1 MPETPLPI
9 DSGLETLDYAAIGLY
24 MLGTFGISLWFGR
37 KQKTT
42 DDFFV
47 GGRHM
52 PWFAVGL
59 SIMATLFS
67 TLSYLASPGEM
78 IKNGI
83 GMAMGTLAVP
93 FSLLVVFYL
102 WIPFFMRLKLTSAY
116 EYLEQRFSYAVRLIG
131 ATLFVLLRL
140 GWMSMV
146 IYAASTALD
155 GVVGRDIAMFPGHDI
170 YWWIGAAGIF
180 AAIYTA
186 VGGIQAMIWTD
197 VLQCVLLLA
206 GVLMVIVAVI
216 LIDHTGPLD
225 WWQTAA
231 AHAPKHTSPPLFST
245 NIMVRNTIVWMLVG
259 NFFWTICT
267 HGSDQVVLQRYFS
280 TPSLK
285 AARRSYLTNV
295 FVDLGMTLLLAL
307 TGLALLAYYL
317 QHGDHLPREWTVTES
332 ADKLFPHFLGHELPA
347 GCAGLIMS
355 AFICDAMQTLES
367 GVNAITAVVTNDVI
381 PRLRQGKS
389 RLMSELTFA
398 RIMSVV
404 ITTLATANAF
414 FVSYIAETFK
424 DPGRES
430 NLVDMMPKFFNL
442 FVGPLAALFISGMF
456 LPRCTS
462 RSAIP
467 AVLTGLTVSVF
478 WSWYPEIFGTKARPT
493 FALAIAVPCL
503 TTIATAAALSYLVER
518 GGPHAGQRYTWFTVV
533 KGPQRAETN
542 GGQEA

>member
-1 MPETPLPI
+1 MPI
-9 DSGLETLDYAAIGLY
+9 DSGLETLDYAAICLY

-37 KQKTT
+37 KQKTV

-67 TLSYLASPGEM
+67 TLSYLGAPGEM
-78 IKNGI
+78 IKNGV
-83 GMAMGTLAVP
+83 GMALGTLAVP
-93 FSLLVVFYL
+93 FSLLVVFYF

-116 EYLEQRFSYAVRLIG
+116 EYLERRFSYAERLIG
-131 ATLFVLLRL
+131 AVLFVLLRL

-146 IYAASTALD
+146 IFAASTALD
-155 GVVGRDIAMFPGHDI
+155 GVKGDDTAWLPGNDI
-170 YWWIGAAGIF
+170 YWWIAFVGIF
-180 AAIYTA
+180 AAIYTS

-197 VLQCVLLLA
+197 VLQCFLLLA
-206 GVLMVIVAVI
+206 GILMVIGAVI
-216 LIDHTGPLD
+216 LKDHTGPLD

-231 AHAPKHTSPPLFST
+231 AHAPRHTSPPLFST
-245 NIMVRNTIVWMLVG
+245 DVMVRNTIVWMLVG

-285 AARRSYLTNV
+285 AARKSYLTNV
-295 FVDLGMTLLLAL
+295 FVDLSMTILLAL

-317 QHGDHLPREWTVTES
+317 RHGDRLPEGWTAIKP

-347 GCAGLIMS
+347 GCAGLIIS

-367 GVNAITAVVTNDVI
+367 GVNAITAVVTNDFV
-381 PRLRQGKS
+381 PRLRHGKP
-389 RLMSELTFA
+389 RLVSDLAFA
-398 RIMSVV
+398 RIMSAV

-414 FVSYIAETFK
+414 FVLYIAERFK
-424 DPGRES
+424 DPERELT
-430 NLVDMMPKFFNL
+430 LVDMMPKFFNM
-442 FVGPLAALFISGMF
+442 FVGPLAGLFFTGMF
-456 LPRCTS
+456 VSRCTS

-467 AVLTGLTVSVF
+467 AVMAGLSVSIF
-478 WSWYPEIFGTKARPT
+478 WSWYPEIFGTKTGPT
-493 FALAIAVPCL
+493 VFLAIAVPCL
-503 TTIATAAALSYLVER
+503 TTIATAAVLSFLVER
-518 GGPHAGQRYTWFTVV
+518 RGPHAGQRFTWLAVV
-533 KGPQRAETN
+533 KGPQ
-542 GGQEA
+542 